1 MADVHPTSTSKGES
15 EPNGK
20 DENVEAQK
28 ITTDLRLDFL
38 KILTQL
44 EGKKASFN
52 LYKRKTPSSGIFLG
66 SDRDILHFAV
76 SEFESP
82 TGLMKSATLRTTD
95 IDCMTVPVM
104 IKDAPESRTQ
114 ISKN

>member
-1 MADVHPTSTSKGES
+1 MTDANPPSSSKGEPES
-15 EPNGK
+15 NEKN
-20 DENVEAQK
+20 ENVGAQK

-44 EGKKASFN
+44 EGKQASFN
-52 LYKRKTPSSGIFLG
+52 LYKRKTPSSGTFLG

-104 IKDAPESRTQ
+104 IRDTPESTSEV
-114 ISKN
+114 SKD

>member
-1 MADVHPTSTSKGES
+1 MTDVNSNSNSKGES
-15 EPNGK
+15 QPNEN

-44 EGKKASFN
+44 EGKKVSFN

-104 IKDAPESRTQ
+104 IRDTSESTSE